1 MPSMNTLPTLGI
13 NLRQSRKMSFP
24 KDDLNAFALR
34 IGVSRATLQ
43 KMEKGDLSVS
53 LDKYYSAADVLG
65 LTAAF
70 ASLLKSEE
78 SLFDD

>member
-1 MPSMNTLPTLGI
+1 MNTLPAIGV
-13 NLRQSRKMSFP
+13 NLRQSRKRLFP

-53 LDKYYSAADVLG
+53 MKKYYSAAEVLE
-65 LTAAF
+65 LADAF
-70 ASLLKSEE
+70 TLLLRNEA